1 MRKRIIAAG
10 GLAALLLGGV
20 GVTSAFAATSPTPTT
35 PPVVQSGPQ
44 STVPEPGEVAGAE
57 SAESA
62 TEAPETA
69 PGVEAN
75 GAEAAQDASLPG
87 GGHADPDGQNV
98 DHQFDGVE

>member
-44 STVPEPGEVAGAE
+44 STVPEPGEVGGAE
-57 SAESA
+57 S
-62 TEAPETA
+62 TETA

-75 GAEAAQDASLPG
+75 SAESAVDASLPG

-98 DHQFDGVE
+98 DNQFNGVQ